1 MPLTV
6 NDTEKKTWQCM
17 ISRRFNIKLK
27 LMLLSSGSEKLS
39 ITCQLFK
46 DLNIQ
51 WICVNKTNHTIRWIA
66 IYLVNSIIPIVLST
80 FRTTQARSLSQSVTG
95 IKYLIIAQDKKNLP
109 VFKSLEEI
117 PLVVYWCWSSGI
129 HPPEKKS
136 CIRHCETTYICH
148 TS

>member
-1 MPLTV
+1 
-6 NDTEKKTWQCM
+6 M
-17 ISRRFNIKLK
+17 ISRRFNIKLN

-51 WICVNKTNHTIRWIA
+51 WICVNKTNHAIRWIA
-66 IYLVNSIIPIVLST
+66 IYLVNSIIPIALST

-117 PLVVYWCWSSGI
+117 PLVDTTGMFEVSESKLSNFLGTQQLKFLTRM
-129 HPPEKKS
+129 HV
-136 CIRHCETTYICH
+136 IRSYTLN
-148 TS
+148 